1 MPSSVPNFLPYP
13 VERLPRLGRRDVAR
27 ASVIARWLGVRP
39 RGSRLAKL
47 VGGPVRVAL
56 GDAVRAR
63 DGHAAIV
70 ELRVGGASFE
80 LSGSSGAVRALAQ
93 QLLGGPAEL
102 AAPRPLNDAEQ
113 AVFAL
118 VVATALEDAGIAGEV
133 WPLPPAGSAA
143 TIAGHRVADQT
154 MQLDVQLGEVAM
166 TVGVTLPR
174 DLELRAPPPRALPRW
189 SSVAVEALIVVA
201 RCGLTRTDLAGL
213 AVRDIVT
220 VERMLELDVLG
231 GAIGLSAA
239 AHAVEATVATG
250 YVRRDMALPDDA
262 HLELTVALGTQTL
275 PLRQIVELAIG
286 SVIPLG
292 RPLAGPFELRALGRV
307 IGMGELV
314 DLEGELGVRVVS
326 LVE

>member
-1 MPSSVPNFLPYP
+1 V
-13 VERLPRLGRRDVAR
+13 RAR
-27 ASVIARWLGVRP
+27 GD
-39 RGSRLAKL
+39 RLAKL

-56 GDAVRAR
+56 GDAVRTR
-63 DGHAAIV
+63 DGHAAIA

-93 QLLGGPAEL
+93 QLLGGPKEL
-102 AAPRPLNDAEQ
+102 AAPRPLSDAEQ

-143 TIAGHRVADQT
+143 TIAGRGVADRKVRLAGPRSTAEGGAELDQT
-154 MQLDVQLGEVAM
+154 LQLDVQLGDLAM
-166 TVGVTLPR
+166 TVGLTLPR

-189 SSVAVEALIVVA
+189 SDAAVEALIVVA
-201 RCGLTRTDLAGL
+201 RCALPRTDVAGL
-213 AVRDIVT
+213 SVRDIVT

-239 AHAVEATVATG
+239 PHAVEATVATG

-262 HLELTVALGTQTL
+262 HLELTVALGTQAL